1 MECQNNS
8 TRYCYSCSICSENC
22 SLFRLI
28 LFIDCKHFSIC
39 FIFFK
44 QRKRVFLLKKIN
56 YANNLQKQRIA
67 EEIKVCYFYT
77 YCALCANLKFNF
89 KVLFAFTKIIK
100 YYLKHFI
107 QNSIKKCA
115 FLFPHFY
122 TKSRSLIKQM
132 IAILWTNTRRIYY
145 YQNGSLCL
153 KYVQY
158 LLIPISMP
166 GRQQLTWINIHRN
179 CIFNFY
185 K

>member
-8 TRYCYSCSICSENC
+8 IRYYCYSCSICFENC
-22 SLFRLI
+22 SLFGLI

-44 QRKRVFLLKKIN
+44 QRKRVSLLKKN

-67 EEIKVCYFYT
+67 EEIKRYYFYI

-100 YYLKHFI
+100 YYYLKHFI

-115 FLFPHFY
+115 FSFPHFY
-122 TKSRSLIKQM
+122 TKSRS
-132 IAILWTNTRRIYY
+132 
-145 YQNGSLCL
+145 
-153 KYVQY
+153 
-158 LLIPISMP
+158 
-166 GRQQLTWINIHRN
+166 
-179 CIFNFY
+179 
-185 K
+185 